1 MISLEQQFALSLN
14 ILLAGLLSALIGIDR
29 EQRARN
35 DAGLRTHM
43 LVGMGSCLFTLLS
56 IHAFGGNG
64 DPARVAAQIVS
75 GIGFLGA
82 GVIIFRGRRVHNLT
96 TAASVWVTAAIGMTV
111 GTGAWLLGIVA
122 TLIVWF
128 TLDPLRKMTK
138 ARRESLKVVEEA
150 LANDNSDAEA

>member
-1 MISLEQQFALSLN
+1 MMTIEHQFALSLN
-14 ILLAGLLSALIGIDR
+14 VLLAGVLSALIGIDR

-43 LVGMGSCLFTLLS
+43 LVGIGSCLFTLLS

-111 GTGAWLLGIVA
+111 GTGAWLLAIVA

-138 ARRESLKVVEEA
+138 ARRESLKAVEET
-150 LANDNSDAEA
+150 LSSENGDAEA